1 MALHVHSEKK
11 EKEGENYE
19 GCRNK
24 REKERKIERTKKK
37 RSKLALWAPKDKV
50 SVCWYDQ
57 SYDKGPADGPTSGR
71 REKTR
76 RKATRQEEGGG
87 KELL

>member
-1 MALHVHSEKK
+1 MRAVETKERKK
-11 EKEGENYE
+11 EKMKGQ
-19 GCRNK
+19 
-24 REKERKIERTKKK
+24 KKNEANW
-37 RSKLALWAPKDKV
+37 RSGPKDKV